1 MRALQSPNGMLFFV
15 LAILFTLGVSFCC
28 SFLEAMVLST
38 TVAEVE
44 ALKRARP
51 RRGELWENH
60 RANLDDTISTILTLN
75 TIANTLGSIIIG
87 GLAIKLYGEALLG
100 LISCIV
106 AFAILVFSEVIPKN
120 LGVVYRVPMQPRLAY
135 MIWWM
140 RRTMAPITYIC
151 GAAVRFF
158 IPKRPRNEKSDEEI
172 ILLAERGAKEGTIT
186 RDESRIIANALSLGD
201 VRIGKIM
208 TPRTVVFA
216 LNAAWTIGEVF
227 KQYPN
232 IPFGR
237 MPVYQKSLDNVVGL
251 ARRRDLLKAKANDQ
265 DAVLVG
271 SLMQEVNFI
280 PETVTAADALQLFL
294 KSHQQLAVAVD
305 EYGSV
310 SGVVTL
316 EDVFE
321 HILGGEIF
329 EKDDVAV
336 DMREL
341 ARSRTSKTGKLLRR
355 PADSKQS

>member
-1 MRALQSPNGMLFFV
+1 MLLFV

-38 TVAEVE
+38 TVTEVE
-44 ALKRARP
+44 AIKRTKP
-51 RRGELWENH
+51 RLGELWENH
-60 RANLDDTISTILTLN
+60 KANLEDTISTILTIN
-75 TIANTLGSIIIG
+75 TIANTLGSIIVG
-87 GLAIKLYGEALLG
+87 GLAIKLYGEAMLG
-100 LISCIV
+100 VVSALMT
-106 AFAILVFSEVIPKN
+106 FGILVFSEVIPKN
-120 LGVVYRVPMQPRLAY
+120 LGVVYRVAMQPRLARP
-135 MIWWM
+135 IWWM
-140 RRTMAPITYIC
+140 RRAMAPITYLC

-158 IPKRPRNEKSDEEI
+158 IPKKARQENSDEEI
-172 ILLAERGAKEGTIT
+172 ILLAERSAKEGTIT

-201 VRIGKIM
+201 VRVGKIM

-216 LNAAWTIGEVF
+216 LNAAWTVGEVF

-237 MPVYQKSLDNVVGL
+237 MPVYQKTLDNVVGL

-265 DAVLVG
+265 DTVLVG

-341 ARSRTSKTGKLLRR
+341 ARSRTTRATKISKK
-355 PADSKQS
+355 PADTKQG

>member
-1 MRALQSPNGMLFFV
+1 MLIFV
-15 LAILFTLGVSFCC
+15 LAIIFTLGVSFCC

-38 TVAEVE
+38 TVAEIE
-44 ALKRARP
+44 ALKRIRP
-51 RRGELWENH
+51 KRGELWENH
-60 RANLDDTISTILTLN
+60 KSNLEETISTILTVN
-75 TIANTLGSIIIG
+75 TIANTLGSIIVG
-87 GLAIKLYGEALLG
+87 GLAIKLYGEAVLG
-100 LISCIV
+100 IIS
-106 AFAILVFSEVIPKN
+106 ALMTFAILVFSEVIPKN

-135 MIWWM
+135 SIWWM
-140 RRTMAPITYIC
+140 RRSMGPITYLC

-158 IPKRPRNEKSDEEI
+158 IPKQPKQEHSDKEI

-186 RDESRIIANALSLGD
+186 RDESRIIANALSLDD
-201 VRIGKIM
+201 VRVGKIM
-208 TPRTVVFA
+208 TPRTVIFA

-227 KQYPN
+227 KHFPN
-232 IPFGR
+232 LPFGR
-237 MPVYQKSLDNVVGL
+237 MPVYQKNLDNVVGI

-265 DAVLVG
+265 DSVIVG
-271 SLMQEVNFI
+271 TLMHEVNFV

-329 EKDDVAV
+329 EKDDLAV

-341 ARSRTSKTGKLLRR
+341 ARSRTKKGGKPAKR
-355 PADSKQS
+355 PADSKQG

>member
-1 MRALQSPNGMLFFV
+1 MTFG
-15 LAILFTLGVSFCC
+15 
-28 SFLEAMVLST
+28 
-38 TVAEVE
+38 
-44 ALKRARP
+44 
-51 RRGELWENH
+51 
-60 RANLDDTISTILTLN
+60 
-75 TIANTLGSIIIG
+75 
-87 GLAIKLYGEALLG
+87 
-100 LISCIV
+100 
-106 AFAILVFSEVIPKN
+106 ILVFSEVIPKN
-120 LGVVYRVPMQPRLAY
+120 LGVVYRVPMQPRLAR
-135 MIWWM
+135 MIWMM
-140 RRTMAPITYIC
+140 RRSMAPITYLC

-158 IPKRPRNEKSDEEI
+158 IPKQPKLENQDEEI

-201 VRIGKIM
+201 VRVGKIM

-216 LNAAWTIGEVF
+216 LNAASTIGEVF

-232 IPFGR
+232 LPFGR
-237 MPVYQKSLDNVVGL
+237 MPVYQKTLDNVVGL

-265 DAVLVG
+265 DSVIVG
-271 SLMQEVNFI
+271 TLMQEVNFI
-280 PETVTAADALQLFL
+280 PETVTAADALQLFM

-341 ARSRTSKTGKLLRR
+341 ARSKSTKATKVGRKSVEGGK
-355 PADSKQS
+355 PASTP

>member
-1 MRALQSPNGMLFFV
+1 VGRRFARTMLTFV

-44 ALKRARP
+44 SLKRTRP
-51 RRGELWENH
+51 KRGALWEDH
-60 RANLDDTISTILTLN
+60 KSNLEDTISTILTLN
-75 TIANTLGSIIIG
+75 TIANTLGSIIVG
-87 GLAIKLYGEALLG
+87 GLAIKLFGETILGIVSALMTFG
-100 LISCIV
+100 ILI
-106 AFAILVFSEVIPKN
+106 FSEVIPKN

-135 MIWWM
+135 IIWWM
-140 RRTMAPITYIC
+140 RRTLAPITYLC
-151 GAAVRFF
+151 GAAVRFL
-158 IPKRPRNEKSDEEI
+158 IPKQPKPDNQDEEI

-201 VRIGKIM
+201 VRVSKIM

-216 LNAAWTIGEVF
+216 LNAASTIGEVF

-232 IPFGR
+232 LPFGR
-237 MPVYQKSLDNVVGL
+237 MPVYQKTLDNVVGL

-265 DAVLVG
+265 DTVLVG
-271 SLMQEVNFI
+271 TLMQEVNFI
-280 PETVTAADALQLFL
+280 PETVTAADALQLFM

-336 DMREL
+336 DMREF
-341 ARSRTSKTGKLLRR
+341 ARSKSTKATKVGRKAAEGGK
-355 PADSKQS
+355 PA